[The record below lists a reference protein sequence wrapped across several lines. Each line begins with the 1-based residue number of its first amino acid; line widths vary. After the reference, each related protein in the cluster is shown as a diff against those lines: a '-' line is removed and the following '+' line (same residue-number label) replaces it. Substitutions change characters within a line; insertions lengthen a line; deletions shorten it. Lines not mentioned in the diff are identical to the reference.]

1 MKLTL
6 IVAFDRNNA
15 IGRDNELPW
24 KLPDD
29 LKRFKALTV
38 GKPILMGRKTAQSL
52 GRALPGRVNL
62 VLTRSGQVPFADMQA
77 VASLD
82 EAIAQAEAA
91 GAQELCVIGGG
102 EVYRLSMERADL
114 LAVTEVD
121 TTVERADTYF
131 PPIDPAVWEP
141 VQRESHAPDARH
153 AFAFDYVDYRR
164 R

>member
-1 MKLTL
+1 MKLIL

-91 GAQELCVIGGG
+91 GAQELCIIGGG

-141 VQRESHAPDARH
+141 VQREPHAPDARH
-153 AFAFDYVDYRR
+153 AFAFDYVDYQRR
-164 R
+164 